1 MTRAHGFPFRG
12 SHFFLECDGFTG
24 PTGENLVNIPT
35 DMPSDTCELINLQG
49 SQTRYMITNY
59 NQAVS
64 TRYHIYNSLFLNLPY
79 TGIYRTG
86 TLLPLLQQA
95 CETGFSKG
103 KDPKSI
109 IKKFFSDFAPSA
121 SREEQFD
128 LLFNFIQYTE
138 RQVVLFDSIEDSAFA
153 QVNDLNGK
161 GTLTELLLRTSSEG
175 VTEALKKKL
184 NDFSI
189 RIVLTAHPTQ
199 FYPGNVLAIINDL
212 EEAIGESRLEHINLL
227 LRQLGKTAFINREK
241 PTPYGEALS
250 LCWFLEHVFY
260 QVIPDIILKLIKGL
274 QIDPEEW
281 TNFDLIKVGF
291 WPGGDR
297 DGNPFVTHETSL
309 LVARRLQ
316 KTLMRCY
323 YRDARFLK
331 RRLTFKGV
339 DNIIADVERKLYPL
353 AFGAE
358 DGEGGGYAN
367 PADLLTDLLKAR
379 QSIID
384 DHRGLFLDLLDE
396 VILKVRIF
404 GFHFT
409 NMDIRQDS
417 RKHGQA
423 WQAILKQLQAKNK
436 KLKDYQNFSEEEKI
450 NTLLQLKFKPQNI
463 KFEDPFISE
472 LIESIQVIAKIQ
484 ENNGEEGCNRY
495 VISNCQSALDVIR
508 VYQLAK
514 LLLAKGDALPLDIVP
529 LFETIEDLAN
539 APEIMDAL
547 YSIESYREHLKRRGN
562 KQTIMLGFSDGTK
575 DGGYLRANWSIFR
588 AKENLTLLAREHG
601 LTAVFFDGRGGP
613 PARGGGNTHDFYAS
627 LGDTIEDKE
636 VQVTVQGQTISSNF
650 GKPVSCLFNLEQ
662 LLSAGIEN
670 DVFRN
675 KKPSLN
681 DKEKNLL
688 EHLAKAGHRA
698 YLDLKHHPKFVPY
711 LEKVTPLSFFG
722 DINIGSRPVKRN
734 QGDALKFEDLRAIP
748 FVGSWA
754 QMKQNIPGFY
764 GVGTAIRELKRDG
777 KMPEIKKLYNESLFF
792 RTLLANSMM
801 SLTKSY
807 FPATSY
813 LSKDKEFG
821 EFWKKMFNEYKLSV
835 EMILEVSGLKELMD
849 NNPVNRDSVKLRE
862 RIVLPLITIQQ
873 YGIQQLRHLE
883 PTEKQYSK
891 QYRKLV
897 LRCMFGIINA
907 ARNSA

>member
-1 MTRAHGFPFRG
+1 M
-12 SHFFLECDGFTG
+12 
-24 PTGENLVNIPT
+24 VK
-35 DMPSDTCELINLQG
+35 
-49 SQTRYMITNY
+49 NY

-95 CETGFSKG
+95 CETGYDKG

-109 IKKFFSDFAPSA
+109 IKKFFSDFVPSA
-121 SREEQFD
+121 TREELFA

-153 QVNDLNGK
+153 EINDLQGK
-161 GTLTELLLRTSSEG
+161 GTLNELLLRAGTEG
-175 VTEALKKKL
+175 VVEELKKKL
-184 NDFSI
+184 DDFSI

-199 FYPGNVLAIINDL
+199 FYPGNVLTIINDL
-212 EEAIGESRLEHINLL
+212 EDAIGQSNLEHINLL

-241 PTPYGEALS
+241 PTPYGEAMSLS
-250 LCWFLEHVFY
+250 WYLENVFY
-260 QVIPDIILKLIKGL
+260 EVIPTIIVKLMKGL
-274 QIDPEEW
+274 QIEPENW
-281 TNFDLIKVGF
+281 KNFDLIKVGF

-309 LVARRLQ
+309 QVAHHLQ
-316 KTLMRCY
+316 QTLMRCY
-323 YRDARFLK
+323 YRDVRFLK

-339 DNIIADVERKLYPL
+339 DSIIAQVEKKIYPL
-353 AFGAE
+353 AYGS
-358 DGEGGGYAN
+358 GEGGYQA
-367 PADLLTDLLKAR
+367 PKDLLNDLNKAR
-379 QSIID
+379 QLLIE
-384 DHRGLFLDLLDE
+384 DHNRLFLDLLDE
-396 VILKVRIF
+396 VIIKVKIF
-404 GFHFT
+404 GFYLAS
-409 NMDIRQDS
+409 MDIRQDS
-417 RKHGQA
+417 RKHGDA
-423 WQAILKQLQAKNK
+423 WDAIIRKLEPENK
-436 KLKDYQNFSEEEKI
+436 KLKDYANLSEHEKI
-450 NTLLQLKFKPQNI
+450 NTLLNLQFKPHEI
-463 KFEDPFISE
+463 KFEDPFIKE
-472 LIESIQVIAKIQ
+472 LIESFTVIREIQKA
-484 ENNGEEGCNRY
+484 NGVEGCHRY

-514 LLLAKGDALPLDIVP
+514 LQLADGDDLPLDIVP

-539 APEIMDAL
+539 APAIMDEL
-547 YSIESYREHLKRRGN
+547 YHVQGYRDHLKRRGN

-588 AKENLTLLAREHG
+588 AKENLTMLSRKHD

-650 GKPVSCLFNLEQ
+650 GKEVSCLFNLEQ

-670 DVFRN
+670 DVFRS
-675 KKPSLN
+675 KKSPLM
-681 DKEKNLL
+681 DEEKRLL
-688 EHLAKAGHRA
+688 EILAKAGHRA
-698 YLDLKHHPKFVPY
+698 YLDLKQHPKFVPY

-734 QGDALKFEDLRAIP
+734 EGDALKFEDLRAIP

-764 GVGTAIRELKRDG
+764 GVGSAIDELRREG
-777 KMPEIKKLYNESLFF
+777 KMGDLKQLYNQSLFF

-801 SLTKSY
+801 SMTKSY
-807 FPATSY
+807 FPATAY
-813 LSKDKEFG
+813 LAKDEEFG
-821 EFWKKMFNEYKLSV
+821 EFWTKMYNEYKLSV
-835 EMILEVSGLKELMD
+835 DMVLEVSGLKELMD

-873 YGIQQLRHLE
+873 FGIQQLRNMEAAEE
-883 PTEKQYSK
+883 PFTDSYK
-891 QYRKLV
+891 KLI

>member
-1 MTRAHGFPFRG
+1 MV
-12 SHFFLECDGFTG
+12 S
-24 PTGENLVNIPT
+24 
-35 DMPSDTCELINLQG
+35 
-49 SQTRYMITNY
+49 NY

-95 CETGFSKG
+95 CETGYSKG

-109 IKKFFSDFAPSA
+109 IKKFFSDFVPSA
-121 SREEQFD
+121 TREELFD

-138 RQVVLFDSIEDSAFA
+138 RQVVLFDSIEDAAFA
-153 QVNDLNGK
+153 KINDLHGK
-161 GTLTELLLRTSSEG
+161 GTLSELLLRAESEG
-175 VTEALKKKL
+175 VVDELKRKL
-184 NDFSI
+184 NDFSV

-212 EEAIGESRLEHINLL
+212 QEAIGERNLEHINLL
-227 LRQLGKTAFINREK
+227 LRQLGKTAFINKAK
-241 PTPYGEALS
+241 PTPFGEAQSLS
-250 LCWFLEHVFY
+250 WFLEHVFY
-260 QVIPDIILKLIKGL
+260 DVIPEIIIKLMNGL

-281 TNFDLIKVGF
+281 KNFNLIKVGF

-309 LVARRLQ
+309 QVAHHLRQ
-316 KTLMRCY
+316 TLMRCY
-323 YRDARFLK
+323 HRDVRFLK
-331 RRLTFKGV
+331 RRLTFQGV
-339 DNIIADVERKLYPL
+339 ENIIAEVERRIYPM
-353 AFGAE
+353 AYGS
-358 DGEGGGYAN
+358 GEGGYSS
-367 PADLLTDLLKAR
+367 PEELLDDLQRAR
-379 QSIID
+379 KSIVEI
-384 DHRGLFLDLLDE
+384 HRGLFLDILDK
-396 VILKVRIF
+396 VIIKVKIF
-404 GFHFT
+404 GFYFAS
-409 NMDIRQDS
+409 MDIRQDS
-417 RKHGQA
+417 RKHGEA
-423 WQAILKQLQAKNK
+423 WEAIMKKLQAKDK
-436 KLKDYQNFSEEEKI
+436 KLKGYQSLTETEKI
-450 NTLLQLKFKPQNI
+450 KTLLNLKFKPQQL
-463 KFEDPFISE
+463 KFEDSFVSE
-472 LIESIQVIAKIQ
+472 LIESITIIKKIQ
-484 ENNGEEGCNRY
+484 ESNGVDGCHRY
-495 VISNCQSALDVIR
+495 VISNCRSALDVIR

-514 LLLAKGDALPLDIVP
+514 LLLADSDELPLDIVP

-539 APEIMDAL
+539 APGIMDEL
-547 YSIESYREHLKRRGN
+547 YNVQGYRNHLKSRGN

-588 AKENLTLLAREHG
+588 AKENLTLLSREHG

-627 LGDTIEDKE
+627 LGDTIEDRE

-662 LLSAGIEN
+662 LLSAGIDN
-670 DVFRN
+670 DVFRS
-675 KKPSLN
+675 KRAPLN
-681 DKEKNLL
+681 DREKNLL
-688 EHLAKAGHRA
+688 ENLAKAGHRA
-698 YLDLKHHPKFVPY
+698 YLDLKEHPKFVPY

-734 QGDALKFEDLRAIP
+734 QGDGLKFEDLRAIP

-764 GVGTAIRELKRDG
+764 GVGSAIRELKRDG
-777 KMPEIKKLYNESLFF
+777 KMPELKKLYEQSLFF

-801 SLTKSY
+801 SMTKSY
-807 FPATSY
+807 FPATAY
-813 LSKDKEFG
+813 LAKDKEFG
-821 EFWKKMFNEYKLSV
+821 EFWKKMNNEYKLSV
-835 EMILEVSGLKELMD
+835 DMVLEVSGLKELMD

-873 YGIQQLRHLE
+873 FGIQQLRNMDSS
-883 PTEKQYSK
+883 EKPYADRYK
-891 QYRKLV
+891 KLV

>member
-1 MTRAHGFPFRG
+1 
-12 SHFFLECDGFTG
+12 
-24 PTGENLVNIPT
+24 
-35 DMPSDTCELINLQG
+35 
-49 SQTRYMITNY
+49 MIKSY

-95 CETGFSKG
+95 CEAGFNKG

-109 IKKFFSDFAPSA
+109 IKKFFRDFVPSA
-121 SREEQFD
+121 TQKELFD

-138 RQVVLFDSIEDSAFA
+138 RQVVLFDSVEDAAFA
-153 QVNDLNGK
+153 QINDLNGK
-161 GTLTELLLRTSSEG
+161 GTVAELLLRAESEG
-175 VTEALKKKL
+175 VLDELKRKL

-212 EEAIGESRLEHINLL
+212 EEAIGAGKLELINLL
-227 LRQLGKTAFINREK
+227 LRQLGKTAFINPEK
-241 PTPYGEALS
+241 PTPYDEAVS
-250 LCWFLEHVFY
+250 LTWFLENVFY
-260 QVIPDIILKLIKGL
+260 EVIPEIIMKLMKGL
-274 QIDPEEW
+274 NIDPEQW
-281 TNFDLIKVGF
+281 KNFDLMKVGF

-297 DGNPFVTHETSL
+297 DGNPYVTHDTTLRVAQL
-309 LVARRLQ
+309 LQ
-316 KTLMRCY
+316 QTLMRSY
-323 YRDARFLK
+323 YRDIRLLK
-331 RRLTFKGV
+331 RRLTFQGV
-339 DNIIADVERKLYPL
+339 DTVIAAVERRIYPM
-353 AFGAE
+353 AFGS
-358 DGEGGGYAN
+358 GEGGYAK
-367 PADLLTDLLKAR
+367 PADLLKDLLSAR

-384 DHRGLFLDLLDE
+384 NHRGLFLDLLDQ

-404 GFHFT
+404 GFYFAS
-409 NMDIRQDS
+409 MDIRQDS
-417 RKHGQA
+417 RKHGEA
-423 WQAILKQLQAKNK
+423 WEAILKQLRPKNK
-436 KLKDYQNFSEEEKI
+436 TLKDYATFDEAQKI
-450 NTLLQLKFKPQNI
+450 DTILKLKFKPQQI
-463 KFEDPFISE
+463 KFEDPFVSE
-472 LIESIQVIAKIQ
+472 MIESIKVIEKIQ
-484 ENNGEEGCNRY
+484 ERNGVEGCHRY
-495 VISNCQSALDVIR
+495 VISNCRSAIDVIR
-508 VYQLAK
+508 VFQLAK
-514 LLLAKGDALPLDIVP
+514 VFLAKDDELPLDIVP

-539 APEIMDAL
+539 APRVMDEL
-547 YSIESYREHLKRRGN
+547 YHIQAYRDHLKKRGN

-588 AKENLTLLAREHG
+588 AKENLTLLSREHG
-601 LTAVFFDGRGGP
+601 LIAVFFDGRGGP

-670 DVFRN
+670 DVFR
-675 KKPSLN
+675 KKLPVMA

-688 EHLAKAGHRA
+688 ENLAKAGHRA

-711 LEKVTPLSFFG
+711 LEKITPLAFFG

-734 QGDALKFEDLRAIP
+734 SGDSLKFEDLRAIP

-764 GVGTAIRELKRDG
+764 GVGSAIKELKKDG
-777 KMPEIKKLYNESLFF
+777 KMPELKKLYTQSLFF

-801 SLTKSY
+801 SMTKSY
-807 FPATSY
+807 FPATAY
-813 LSKDKEFG
+813 LSKDEEFG
-821 EFWKKMFNEYKLSV
+821 EFWKKMFNEYKLSTD
-835 EMILEVSGLKELMD
+835 MILEVSGLSELME

-873 YGIQQLRHLE
+873 FGIQQLRNTQNADKPYVNLY
-883 PTEKQYSK
+883 K
-891 QYRKLV
+891 KLV